1 MHCNVYKISYCDKD
15 EMKDSKKLSQKVIR
29 DFMMSNFNKVVLSL
43 QKIKSKNLGQNQEN
57 LVHYLVKDFGFSN
70 DEAEILIVD
79 AVEANAI
86 KSGIFNG
93 KTSCRIVKTDNVS
106 DATVLFLDTQEKNTR
121 GYHH

>member
-1 MHCNVYKISYCDKD
+1 MEK
-15 EMKDSKKLSQKVIR
+15 
-29 DFMMSNFNKVVLSL
+29 FNKVILSL

-79 AVEANAI
+79 AVKANAI

-121 GYHH
+121 EYHH